1 MHLKTASS
9 AAAALN
15 LVQNDKGSVN
25 VVEFYTRTEDVLLP
39 YLDSFYGSSID
50 ASDYSIFTK
59 LTSKFEKRFFEDVR
73 ALNCLDLDVLT
84 WVTEY
89 GPQIVA
95 FVKRGKW
102 ICLCYI

>member
-15 LVQNDKGSVN
+15 LVQNDKESVN

-39 YLDSFYGSSID
+39 YLNSFYGSSID

-59 LTSKFEKRFFEDVR
+59 LASKFEKGFFEDVW
-73 ALNCLDLDVLT
+73 ALNCLDPDILT
-84 WVTEY
+84 RVTEY
-89 GPQIVA
+89 GPQIVE
-95 FVKRGKW
+95 FVKKIWGK
-102 ICLCYI
+102 